1 MRLRHDPTARE
12 RLLAYPFSYEKE
24 TVNPGAWQNHF
35 PQNQPLHAEFGSGKG
50 QFITTLAARHPEN
63 NYIAVEL
70 HAEVLLKVAQKIE
83 EQGLTNVV
91 CLLANLMEVDR
102 LLAPDE
108 LSRIYLN
115 FSDPWPKK
123 RHAKRRLTHET
134 MIQHYQW
141 ILAPEGEIH
150 IKTDNQDFFEFT
162 LNQLATCD
170 MKLQNITLDL
180 HRNAPEGMEL
190 VMTEYEEKFVAKGQP
205 IFRCEAW
212 QRTSDS
218 R

>member
-24 TVNPGAWQNHF
+24 TVTPGAWQNHF

-102 LLAPDE
+102 LFAPDE

-180 HRNAPEGMEL
+180 HRNTPEGMEL

-205 IFRCEAW
+205 IFRCEAR

-218 R
+218 K